1 MKYLICYFDPT
12 VSKMFVERLNE
23 NGEKTIVLSSPYN
36 FVCRDEIVAKTVTAE
51 NQDDVEREIDTSIAY
66 HAIEKN
72 PGYKAGD
79 GIYYD
84 QFTSSYKATEYGFVL
99 LDRSI
104 QRIRVIAPIQ
114 VSKNKVRA
122 YYVVFPTKSL
132 NIPSYID
139 IEDSLKKKKIIVIV
153 DKQDIEEQLA
163 KINPSE
169 PRVNRILVSRGKEAV
184 NGYDEYFIPLI
195 KLEKKAGKM
204 LEDGRIDFKELESI
218 IEVKRGQEIL
228 RKHPGM
234 KPEDGLDIYG
244 EKVSAVFETKE
255 GFTPG
260 EHVIESLGDRN
271 IYISEIDGSLNV
283 DGKIISVSDTA
294 IIKGNVDYDS
304 GNIDVNSSVHI
315 KGSVLPGFSVRAKGN
330 IVIDKNADDAFL
342 EADGDIII
350 KQGIA
355 GKGAMKIVAGGRV
368 RAKYILNSDVEAMK
382 EIEVSD
388 SIINSRVFSN
398 DKVSVTDRHGKIIG
412 GETTAR
418 HEVVVNV
425 VGVPNENLTKIN
437 VGVSLFIEREI
448 NEIKKEID
456 SLKAAIEEI
465 MRKIKTSFGEGLFED
480 PKKFLSILPPLKKKN
495 CLLLLMELTE
505 RNKEMNALNQR
516 RIETESKLKL
526 EREPVVVITETAY
539 PGTVIS
545 IKKKRR
551 RIDEKL
557 DNVKFYEDPNDKEI
571 HFTAAI

>member
-1 MKYLICYFDPT
+1 
-12 VSKMFVERLNE
+12 
-23 NGEKTIVLSSPYN
+23 
-36 FVCRDEIVAKTVTAE
+36 
-51 NQDDVEREIDTSIAY
+51 
-66 HAIEKN
+66 
-72 PGYKAGD
+72 
-79 GIYYD
+79 
-84 QFTSSYKATEYGFVL
+84 
-99 LDRSI
+99 
-104 QRIRVIAPIQ
+104 
-114 VSKNKVRA
+114 
-122 YYVVFPTKSL
+122 
-132 NIPSYID
+132 
-139 IEDSLKKKKIIVIV
+139 
-153 DKQDIEEQLA
+153 
-163 KINPSE
+163 
-169 PRVNRILVSRGKEAV
+169 
-184 NGYDEYFIPLI
+184 
-195 KLEKKAGKM
+195 M

-505 RNKEMNALNQR
+505 RNKEMNAL
-516 RIETESKLKL
+516 ISEESKPK
-526 EREPVVVITETAY
+526 A
-539 PGTVIS
+539 S
-545 IKKKRR
+545 
-551 RIDEKL
+551 
-557 DNVKFYEDPNDKEI
+557 
-571 HFTAAI
+571 